1 MKQLKEQWW
10 RILVVLIIG
19 VIFWLPRGFGLER
32 YATADENAWLTRSA
46 NFYRALARGDW
57 GDTFQRHH
65 PGVTL
70 TWAGTL
76 GFLTTYPAYRTDADR
91 DFGWLAEE
99 LPPFLREHGQDPAEL
114 LAAGRGFAVLFIVL
128 ALTLSFL
135 FAWRAWGLWPALAG
149 SLLLAFDPFQI
160 AHSRLMHLDGLLSS
174 FMILAVVA
182 LFVALDQSEDRRW
195 QRGARITAG
204 IATGLAWLTR
214 SPGLF
219 LLPFAG
225 LLGLVFWLRYWRRTP
240 LQGGNLRAT
249 TWFLLV
255 SLGIWAAIAAAT
267 FYLLWPAMWVD
278 PLGSLRE
285 VLSAAN
291 AYAEE
296 GHADPI
302 FFNGMIYNGDPG
314 FWFYP
319 ITFLWR
325 TTPLVLVGL
334 VLALVRYSVLAFS
347 ARSGAT
353 KNPLPA
359 SPASRGGDMRS
370 LPRVPSGRGEG
381 RGGVAVVLLIAFAL
395 CFVLFM
401 NLGAKKFDRYLLPVY
416 PALDL
421 VAGMGFVAVTGWVWR
436 RWQQRTVQIAI
447 VLLAVLLIASQGA
460 LALPHYP
467 YYLTYY
473 NPLLGG
479 GQAATAVMQ
488 IGRGEGADLA
498 AQFLNQ
504 QTPVSTTQVPTT
516 ASSFP
521 NGPFSYFFQGRT
533 LPPTYW
539 PLADYAVL
547 YTQDV
552 QRQMPSARQVGWL
565 ESLPPMAQ
573 IDLHG
578 IEYARIYALAD
589 APPPAFVTAWAQGD
603 EAQIRLNSYEL
614 TAGVV
619 QPGEAVHT
627 TLYLENLAPINDNL
641 NLLVRLV
648 GADGSELVREE
659 GWPWGAE
666 TSTWQVGD
674 IWPDGHTLLI
684 PPTTPPGYYRLEV
697 GFYEPTTQAVLQ
709 ATQPSSGNAL
719 PEMVPVDYLQV
730 GMVPQEPMVP
740 FDEPYQLGDSATLLG
755 YTTETSTGRQID
767 IRRVPL
773 LPGEDLHL
781 TLFWQAQGNSATDY
795 SVFVHVLDSNGAMLT
810 QQDGQPVQGFLPT
823 SLWHKG
829 QIIADTHTLTI
840 PAGAALGEYPIQVG
854 LYDLATGTRLPIRQG
869 ATTLGDTIPLTRLV
883 IALSRME
890 DRPSTD

>member
-1 MKQLKEQWW
+1 MKSVGRQWW
-10 RILVVLIIG
+10 RVLIVLSIG
-19 VIFWLPRGFGLER
+19 VIFWLPRGFGLDR

-57 GDTFQRHH
+57 ADTFQRHH
-65 PGVTL
+65 PGVTM

-76 GFLTTYPAYRTDADR
+76 GFLTTYPAYRNDADR

-99 LPPFLREHGQDPAEL
+99 LTPFLREHGHEPAEL

-135 FAWRAWGLWPALAG
+135 FAWRAWGLWPALVG

-174 FMILAVVA
+174 FMLLAVVA
-182 LFVALDQSEDRRW
+182 LFVALDQKEARRW
-195 QRGARITAG
+195 QWGALTTAG
-204 IATGLAWLTR
+204 VAAGLAWLTR

-225 LLGLVFWLRYWRRTP
+225 LMGLLLWLFAFWRRSHV
-240 LQGGNLRAT
+240 QERNLRTT
-249 TWFLLV
+249 TWFLLTT
-255 SLGIWAAIAAAT
+255 LGIWVAVAAAT
-267 FYLLWPAMWVD
+267 FYLLWPAMWVE

-302 FFNGMIYNGDPG
+302 FFNGSIYNGDPG

-319 ITFLWR
+319 LTFLWR

-334 VLALVRYSVLAFS
+334 LLALVSLY
-347 ARSGAT
+347 
-353 KNPLPA
+353 PLPA
-359 SPASRGGDMRS
+359 SPASRGGENSRW
-370 LPRVPSGRGEG
+370 VPFGRGAG
-381 RGGVAVVLLIAFAL
+381 RGGVAVLLLVFFAL

-401 NLGAKKFDRYLLPVY
+401 DLGAKKFDRYLLPIY

-421 VAGMGFVAVTGWVWR
+421 VAGMGLAAVAGWLWQ
-436 RWQQRTVQIAI
+436 RWQRRSAQIGIA
-447 VLLAVLLIASQGA
+447 LLAMLLTVSQGA

-467 YYLTYY
+467 YFLTYY

-479 GQAATAVMQ
+479 GQAAPTVMQ

-498 AQFLNQ
+498 AQVLNQ
-504 QTPVSTTQVPTT
+504 QMPASNAQVPTA
-516 ASSFP
+516 ASAFP
-521 NGPFSYFFQGRT
+521 NGPFSYFFEGRT
-533 LPPTYW
+533 VPPTYW
-539 PLADYAVL
+539 SLADYAVL

-565 ESLPPMAQ
+565 ESLPPLAQ

-578 IEYARIYALAD
+578 IDYARIYALANV
-589 APPPAFVTAWAQGD
+589 PTPAFVTEWAQGD

-627 TLYLENLAPINDNL
+627 IFYLENLAPIDDNL
-641 NLLVRLV
+641 NVLVRLV
-648 GADGSELVREE
+648 GTDGNELVRAE

-684 PPTTPPGYYRLEV
+684 PPTAAPGYYRLEL
-697 GFYEPTTQAVLQ
+697 GFYEPTSQDLLHAKQAG
-709 ATQPSSGNAL
+709 SGNAL
-719 PEMVPVDYLQV
+719 PDLVPVDYLQV
-730 GMVPQEPMVP
+730 GMLAQEPMVP
-740 FDEPYQLGDSATLLG
+740 FDEPYQLGESATLLG
-755 YTTETSTGRQID
+755 YTTATSTGRQID

-781 TLFWQAQGNSATDY
+781 TLFWHAQGNSATDY

-823 SLWHKG
+823 SLWHKR

-854 LYDLATGTRLPIRQG
+854 LYDLNTGTRLPIRQG
-869 ATTLGDTIPLTRLV
+869 ATLLGDTIPLTRLV
-883 IALSRME
+883 IALSRMDQLDE
-890 DRPSTD
+890 TAMERRSVGE

>member
-1 MKQLKEQWW
+1 MNLYRHHWW
-10 RILVVLIIG
+10 RLLIVLSIG
-19 VIFWLPRGFGLER
+19 VIFWLPRNFGLNR

-57 GDTFQRHH
+57 ADTFQRHH

-76 GFLTTYPAYRTDADR
+76 GFLTTYPAYRNDAER

-99 LPPFLREHGQDPAEL
+99 LTPFLREHGHEPSQL
-114 LAAGRGFAVLFIVL
+114 LAAGRSFVVFFVVL
-128 ALTLSFL
+128 ALTLSFV
-135 FAWRAWGLWPALAG
+135 FAWRAWGLWPALGG
-149 SLLLAFDPFQI
+149 SLLLAFDPFHI

-174 FMILAVVA
+174 FMILSVVA
-182 LFVALDQSEDRRW
+182 LFVALDQAEARRW
-195 QRGARITAG
+195 QRCALITAG
-204 IATGLAWLTR
+204 VAAGLAWLTR

-225 LLGLVFWLRYWRRTP
+225 LMGFMLWLRAFWSRAYV
-240 LQGGNLRAT
+240 QGSNLGTT
-249 TWFLLV
+249 TWFLLA
-255 SLGIWAAIAAAT
+255 SLGIWLIIAAAT
-267 FYLLWPAMWVD
+267 FCLLWPAMWVD

-302 FFNGMIYNGDPG
+302 FFNGTIYNGDPG

-334 VLALVRYSVLAFS
+334 LLVLIRYLFLALPTSMGRI
-347 ARSGAT
+347 
-353 KNPLPA
+353 KNPFPA
-359 SPASRGGDMRS
+359 SPAR
-370 LPRVPSGRGEG
+370 GRGAKRTLPAVETD
-381 RGGVAVVLLIAFAL
+381 RSGVAVVLLIAFAL
-395 CFVLFM
+395 CFALFM

-421 VAGMGFVAVTGWVWR
+421 VAGMGFFAVVGWVGQ
-436 RWQQRTVQIAI
+436 RWQRRTALLLLATLAI
-447 VLLAVLLIASQGA
+447 LLAVSQGA

-479 GQAATAVMQ
+479 GQAAPAVMQ
-488 IGRGEGADLA
+488 IGRGEGGDLA
-498 AQFLNQ
+498 AQVLNQ
-504 QTPVSTTQVPTT
+504 QAPLSAAQVPTA

-521 NGPFSYFFQGRT
+521 NGPFSYFFAGRT
-533 LPPTYW
+533 VPPVYW

-565 ESLPPMAQ
+565 ESLPPMGR

-578 IEYARIYALAD
+578 IAYARLYDLAN
-589 APPPAFVTAWAQGD
+589 APTPPFVTEWAQ
-603 EAQIRLNSYEL
+603 ENQAQIRLNSYEL

-627 TLYLENLAPINDNL
+627 TVYLENLAPLHDNL
-641 NLLVRLV
+641 NVLVRLV
-648 GADGSELVREE
+648 GADGNELVREE

-666 TSTWQVGD
+666 TSTWQTGD

-684 PPTTPPGYYRLEV
+684 PPTAAPGYYRLEV
-697 GFYEPTTQAVLQ
+697 GFYEPASQERLH

-719 PEMVPVDYLQV
+719 PDLVPVDYLQV
-730 GMVPQEPMVP
+730 GQVPQESAVP
-740 FDEPYQLGDSATLLG
+740 FDEPYQVGNMATLLG
-755 YTTETSTGRQID
+755 YTTATSTGRQID

-781 TLFWQAQGNSATDY
+781 TLFWQVQSNTATDY

-810 QQDGQPVQGFLPT
+810 QQDSQPMQGLLPT

-829 QIIADTHTLTI
+829 QIIADTYTLSI
-840 PAGAALGEYPIQVG
+840 PAGAALGEYPIKVG
-854 LYDLATGTRLPIRQG
+854 LYDLATGTRLPIQQG
-869 ATTLGDTIPLTRLV
+869 ANTLGDTIPLTRLV
-883 IALSRME
+883 VALSRME
-890 DRPSTD
+890 ASGTSE